1 MHPTADPGGVGSEP
15 NCHHRGAAGS
25 GAPAARPPA
34 SAHGDGAK
42 GAVWLPSPWCLRAGE
57 KRTISKANKQ
67 QRGMGLVGAP
77 RCLQISSCAVP
88 EQSQPETRGLGSRK
102 SPSPHGGGEAAMQ
115 ENFPPKLRFL
125 KGIPSWKRQREAVQ
139 LDTALLPRPSS
150 NGQEAWGCPRLIH
163 PACIFR
169 LFRAHR
175 ALRFSREAEQSTP
188 LSSAPRAGDA
198 GSRYL
203 TQTNISSSRHGSF
216 RVSTCQAGPDSL
228 HHLLP
233 GALTGP
239 VLVHGENTRGLV
251 WTRRAL
257 TPARGCDP
265 TPSRRSQPRPNRKA
279 LTWKAA
285 VMTLIPL
292 NNVHFHIHQKMVK

>member
-1 MHPTADPGGVGSEP
+1 MPADIQLCHPRAK
-15 NCHHRGAAGS
+15 
-25 GAPAARPPA
+25 PARNA
-34 SAHGDGAK
+34 
-42 GAVWLPSPWCLRAGE
+42 
-57 KRTISKANKQ
+57 
-67 QRGMGLVGAP
+67 GMGRRKAP
-77 RCLQISSCAVP
+77 NP
-88 EQSQPETRGLGSRK
+88 RGE
-102 SPSPHGGGEAAMQ
+102 GEAATP
-115 ENFPPKLRFL
+115 EWSPPKLCFL
-125 KGIPSWKRQREAVQ
+125 KSIPSWKRQREAVQ
-139 LDTALLPRPSS
+139 LDTAPLPHPRSNRQGTQGSSQLL
-150 NGQEAWGCPRLIH
+150 H

-175 ALRFSREAEQSTP
+175 ALRFSSEAEQSTP

-198 GSRYL
+198 GSHYL

-216 RVSTCQAGPDSL
+216 PVSTCQAGPDSL

-239 VLVHGENTRGLV
+239 VLVDGENTRGLV
-251 WTRRAL
+251 WTRQAL

-285 VMTLIPL
+285 LMTLIPL